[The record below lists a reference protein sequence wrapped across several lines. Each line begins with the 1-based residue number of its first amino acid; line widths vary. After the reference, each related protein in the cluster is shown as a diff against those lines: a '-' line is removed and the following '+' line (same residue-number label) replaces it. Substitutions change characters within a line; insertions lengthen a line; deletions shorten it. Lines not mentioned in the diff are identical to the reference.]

1 MSATSEA
8 FSWLFVLLLAVVIG
22 FVSLAWPEDGVYS
35 DLDQA
40 LLILYP
46 PEEPEE
52 KKGRRK
58 AAATEADEPTGGE
71 DEPTGGGSGG
81 GDSIDTDGTTGT
93 GTGTGGETE
102 GDSDGLPDN
111 TELASPIPVEP
122 VPNVPDVDAV
132 LDDLPAIGGASKR
145 KNRRLE
151 VGEASVVAVADA
163 SQWLIHKVTPTESPD
178 QIAFRYGV
186 RPESL
191 RMWNGIKAETTKLR
205 PGTRIKVQPRKAP
218 PARRKYDYWV
228 QPGDTWW
235 SIGTSFGVDSRD
247 LRSANAAMPQKF
259 VSGTAI
265 EIWIDPVVYVWAT
278 EESDPQ
284 IPRGI
289 RLGSVGIGPPQGGR
303 LVNGVQLPPNEAYV
317 LKLPPSSFG
326 TTHAVGHV
334 ARAMDEFRKAS
345 AYRSPLM
352 IGSMSGKHGGP
363 LSGHKS
369 HQTGRDLDIRLPLRE
384 RFQQHIPV
392 TPVRVDWVA
401 LWHLVDAF
409 DAAGDVVVIFLDYE
423 MQERLYKAAKALEVS
438 EARLSQMLQY
448 PHGNKA
454 TLGLIRHSPGH
465 LAHIHI
471 RFSCGSHEPECV
483 AESDL
488 DDEGE

>member
-1 MSATSEA
+1 MSAAGEA
-8 FSWLFVLLLAVVIG
+8 FSWLFALALAVVVG

-35 DLDQA
+35 DLDEA
-40 LLILYP
+40 LLYLYP
-46 PEEPEE
+46 PEPEDD
-52 KKGRRK
+52 KKSKDGKR
-58 AAATEADEPTGGE
+58 ATGG
-71 DEPTGGGSGG
+71 DEPTGGGG
-81 GDSIDTDGTTGT
+81 GDATGGLDTDSTTGT
-93 GTGTGGETE
+93 GTDTGDETE
-102 GDSDGLPDN
+102 GDALPDN

-122 VPNVPDVDAV
+122 VPEVFDPDAV
-132 LDDLPAIGGASKR
+132 LDEVPAEGGASRR

-151 VGEASVVAVADA
+151 VGKAAVVAVSD
-163 SQWLIHKVTPTESPD
+163 STEWLVHKVVPLEAPD

-218 PARRKYDYWV
+218 PARRRYDYWV

-235 SIGTSFGVDSRD
+235 SIGTAFGVDSRD
-247 LRSANAAMPQKF
+247 LRAANAAMPQKF

-289 RLGSVGIGPPQGGR
+289 RLGAVGIGPPQGGR

-317 LKLPPSSFG
+317 LKMLPSSFG

-334 ARAMDEFRKAS
+334 ARAMEEFRKS
-345 AYRSPLM
+345 SPYRSPLM
-352 IGSMSGKHGGP
+352 IGSMSAKHGGP

-369 HQTGRDLDIRLPLRE
+369 HQTGRDLDIRLPLKE

-392 TPVRVDWVA
+392 TAARVDWVA

-409 DAAGDVVVIFLDYE
+409 DVAGTVIVIFLDYE
-423 MQERLYKAAKALEVS
+423 MQERLYKAAQSIGVTED
-438 EARLSQMLQY
+438 RLSQMLQY

-454 TLGLIRHSPGH
+454 NLGKIRHSPGH
-465 LAHIHI
+465 LAHIHV
-471 RFSCGSHEPECV
+471 RMACGSHEPECV
-483 AESDL
+483 SESDF